1 MRSVE
6 YLEYLRSKYGIRPR
20 RRLGQHFMIDD
31 NILEFMVKT
40 AEVHED
46 DVVLEIGPGPGLLT
60 RYLVTRAGRVVAV
73 ELDERMVEILEREL
87 GEASNLEIVQA
98 DFLKY
103 DVPDDVNKVV
113 ANIPYNISSPIT
125 FKLLELDID
134 VAVLTYQ
141 QEFAERMVAEPGS
154 KKYSRLT
161 VMVNLLADVEL
172 LRGVP
177 RRAFIPPPRVSSSVV
192 RLVPKPAKER
202 PDVDMNVLES
212 VCRALFQHKNKIVRN
227 ALLLS
232 AHEWATDRE
241 QARRVL
247 KELPDDLLSE
257 RPLHLPPERVA
268 ELAAAIENALG

>member
-6 YLEYLRSKYGIRPR
+6 YLAYLRSKYGIRPR
-20 RRLGQHFMIDD
+20 RRLGQHFMVDD
-31 NILEFMVKT
+31 NILEFMVE
-40 AEVHED
+40 AAGIRED
-46 DVVLEIGPGPGLLT
+46 DVVLEIGAGPGLLT
-60 RYLVTRAGRVVAV
+60 RYLMTRAGQVIAV
-73 ELDERMVEILEREL
+73 ELDGRMVEILEREL
-87 GEASNLEIVQA
+87 GEAPNLEIVRA
-98 DFLKY
+98 DFLEY

-141 QEFAERMVAEPGS
+141 REFAERMVAEPGS

-161 VMVNLLADVEL
+161 VMVSLLADAEL

-177 RRAFIPPPRVSSSVV
+177 RSAFIPPPRVSSSVV
-192 RLVPKPAKER
+192 RLTPKPEEER
-202 PDVDMNVLES
+202 PDVDLDTLES
-212 VCRALFQHKNKIVRN
+212 VCRALFQHKNKTVRN

-232 AHEWATDRE
+232 AHEWAADRK
-241 QARRVL
+241 QARKVL
-247 KELPDDLLSE
+247 ERLPKDILSE

-268 ELAAAIENALG
+268 ELAAAIESALG